1 MRLLTNA
8 EARIRAA
15 AAQVLKPV
23 RTKSPVM
30 VTCVPELGLANFLY
44 LWLHADAARRRGEDV
59 FVQHQPE
66 MDRWLAVFP
75 EIREL
80 VRPKSEFG
88 LRNRRRLGTFFQYGG
103 EFTPEQ
109 LDVFV
114 RERLLSAPLFRDVD
128 ERLSSRADDE
138 IAIHV
143 RRGTYYT
150 VPQWRAKYTMDIA
163 MYVRLAVER
172 EIAAEGAARR
182 ISVYSNDPQWCESRL
197 AFLGEMTQ
205 ELRVSKPENGDDGDF
220 RDLCTYRRLVLSNS
234 TYSYW
239 TAYVAGVLRGQG
251 DVRVTAPWFHL
262 REMDGSYVS
271 VEPFAAP
278 QWSIVRDIPG
288 GWDA

>member
-1 MRLLTNA
+1 MRLSTDL
-8 EARIRAA
+8 EARMRGVV
-15 AAQVLKPV
+15 AQVLKPV

-30 VTCVPELGLANFLY
+30 VTCAPELGLANFLY
-44 LWLHADAARRRGEDV
+44 LWLHADAARRRGEDI

-80 VRPKSEFG
+80 VRPKNEFG
-88 LRNRRRLGTFFQYGG
+88 IRNKRRLGTFFRYGD

-114 RERLLSAPLFRDVD
+114 RERMLTAPLFSDVD
-128 ERLSSRADDE
+128 KRLDARADDE

-172 EIAAEGAARR
+172 EIAADGAARR
-182 ISVYSNDPQWCESRL
+182 ITVYSNDPQWCESRL
-197 AFLGEMTQ
+197 AFLTEMTQ
-205 ELRVSKPENGDDGDF
+205 KLCVTTPENGDDGDF
-220 RDLCTYRRLVLSNS
+220 RDLATYRRLVLSNS

-239 TAYVAGVLRGQG
+239 AGYVAGVLRGRNG
-251 DVRVTAPWFHL
+251 VRVTAPWFHL
-262 REMDGSYVS
+262 REMDGRYVS
-271 VEPFAAP
+271 AEPFAAP
-278 QWSIVRDIPG
+278 QWSIIQDIPG